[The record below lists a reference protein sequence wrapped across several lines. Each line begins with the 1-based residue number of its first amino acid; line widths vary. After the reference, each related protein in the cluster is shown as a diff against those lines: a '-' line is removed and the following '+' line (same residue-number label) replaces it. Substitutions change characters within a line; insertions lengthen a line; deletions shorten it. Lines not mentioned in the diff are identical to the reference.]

1 VDGTQRLLDAEL
13 PGLADGELVREGRG
27 SLACFARGLKI
38 SLSKPYLAVSLWL
51 IQLLLASVL
60 ILPVSNTLHDLL
72 DSSPAASRMVANP
85 DYGWWETIRRV
96 HPDLLGNFPD
106 LLEKVVSTDGVK
118 SSELGD
124 LRGLGAS
131 AVALAMLG
139 IVLHAFAL
147 GGIFGTL
154 REPHASL
161 VTFGREGMRR
171 FPAFLAFT
179 LASFAGAVLAY
190 RWVWLDSAVALRDRF
205 HDLSTERQAML
216 LTAGR
221 LALLLTVLSAIKL
234 TADSVRAIWVARPD
248 LPPVSRFFTGIGG
261 ALTRPLRLFG
271 VLFWAVGA
279 TVALYLVW
287 LVADPSAGG
296 EARFA
301 LVPLILTQQ
310 IFVFVRL
317 LVKVGYYAG
326 ISEALTRTPSPE
338 YSYAP
343 GPAPASPP
351 PAGDDEPA
359 LQDSSG
365 GV

>member
-1 VDGTQRLLDAEL
+1 VASDRS
-13 PGLADGELVREGRG
+13 
-27 SLACFARGLKI
+27 SLACFARGLRL

-60 ILPVSNTLHDLL
+60 ILPVSNSLHDLL
-72 DSSPAASRMVANP
+72 DNSPAGSRMVANP
-85 DYGWWETIRRV
+85 DYGWWDTVRRA

-106 LLEKVVSTDGVK
+106 LLEKVVSTEGVT
-118 SSELGD
+118 STELGD
-124 LRGLGAS
+124 LRGLGAT
-131 AVALAMLG
+131 AIALAMLG

-190 RWVWLDSAVALRDRF
+190 RWVWLDSAAALKDRF
-205 HDLSTERQAML
+205 QDLSTERQAMM

-221 LALLLTVLSAIKL
+221 LVLLFAVLSAIKL

-248 LPPVSRFFTGIGG
+248 LPPVSRFFTGVGG
-261 ALTRPLRLFG
+261 ALTRPFKLFG
-271 VLFWAVGA
+271 VLVWAVA
-279 TVALYLVW
+279 STVALYLVW
-287 LVADPSAGG
+287 FVADPSAGG

-301 LVPLILTQQ
+301 LVPLIITQQ
-310 IFVFVRL
+310 VFVFARL

-326 ISEALTRTPSPE
+326 ISEALTRAPSPE
-338 YSYAP
+338 YSYV
-343 GPAPASPP
+343 PAPPAPSAPP
-351 PAGDDEPA
+351 PGEDEPA
-359 LQDSSG
+359 LQDSPG